1 MLFRSDFEQLHLFEG
16 YNSEVYTMEEFLS
29 LTGSTPETLDAG
41 GFVAEMTKAK
51 RKTIVVKT
59 EHTAVVGDL
68 NYVYF
73 AADYIHS

>member
-1 MLFRSDFEQLHLFEG
+1 
-16 YNSEVYTMEEFLS
+16 MEEFLEK
-29 LTGSTPETLDAG
+29 TGATPETLDAG
-41 GFVAEMTKAK
+41 GFVLEMTKAQ

-73 AADYIHS
+73 TADYIHN